1 MRSGRS
7 IILPESFWVLLP
19 LAQTYYREC
28 HAAEVF
34 VSSSTVLQAV
44 ARWNGKNGYIRK
56 KGKAMPGNAWNLK
69 GKSVLIT
76 GAARGIGAATARL
89 LAGHQTRLSLI
100 DIEGAA
106 LQQLARDLGETMLY
120 QQADITQSDS
130 MEEAVAATVQRFG
143 RIDVAVVNAGIVTVG
158 SVERG
163 DPDAFERVVDVNLL
177 GSWKTVRAVL
187 PHIIKAQGYLLFVSS
202 LSGTIQGPLHAA
214 YNSSKAGLQ
223 AFANTL
229 RLEVQGLGV
238 DVGVAHNI
246 YTATQTGRAAVEH
259 PLIRGLPGL
268 PKMKP
273 QPVEKTAAM
282 LVRGIERRSRTIIV
296 PAARL
301 ALLAPEIFQLA
312 VERMARRHRWAAA
325 IQKLEQV
332 GEERVVE

>member
-1 MRSGRS
+1 
-7 IILPESFWVLLP
+7 
-19 LAQTYYREC
+19 
-28 HAAEVF
+28 
-34 VSSSTVLQAV
+34 
-44 ARWNGKNGYIRK
+44 
-56 KGKAMPGNAWNLK
+56 MPGNAWSLN
-69 GKSVLIT
+69 GKCVLIT

-89 LAGHQTRLSLI
+89 LVERQAHLSLV
-100 DIEGAA
+100 DIQAPA
-106 LQQLARDLGETMLY
+106 LQQLEGEFGETMLY
-120 QQADITQSDS
+120 QQADITESDAI
-130 MEEAVAATVQRFG
+130 EEAVAATVERFG
-143 RIDVAVVNAGIVTVG
+143 HLDVAVVNAGIVTVG

-163 DPDAFERVVDVNLL
+163 DPDAFERVVMVNLL
-177 GSWKTVRAVL
+177 GSWRTLRAVL
-187 PHIIKAQGYLLFVSS
+187 PHIIESRGYILFVSS

-238 DVGVAHNI
+238 DIGVAHNT
-246 YTATQTGRAAVEH
+246 YTATQTGREAVEH

-301 ALLAPEIFQLA
+301 ALLMPDLFQLA
-312 VERMARRHRWAAA
+312 VERMARRHRWATA
-325 IQKLEQV
+325 IQKLEQASEGRV
-332 GEERVVE
+332 GESGSGSS

>member
-1 MRSGRS
+1 
-7 IILPESFWVLLP
+7 
-19 LAQTYYREC
+19 
-28 HAAEVF
+28 
-34 VSSSTVLQAV
+34 
-44 ARWNGKNGYIRK
+44 
-56 KGKAMPGNAWNLK
+56 MPGNAWSLN
-69 GKSVLIT
+69 GKCVLIT

-89 LAGHQTRLSLI
+89 LVERQAHLSLV
-100 DIEGAA
+100 DIQAPA
-106 LQQLARDLGETMLY
+106 LQQLEGKFGETMLY
-120 QQADITQSDS
+120 QQADITEGDAI
-130 MEEAVAATVQRFG
+130 EEAVAATVERFG
-143 RIDVAVVNAGIVTVG
+143 HLDVAVVNAGIVTVG

-163 DPDAFERVVDVNLL
+163 DPDAFERVVMVNLL
-177 GSWKTVRAVL
+177 GSWRTLRAVL
-187 PHIIKAQGYLLFVSS
+187 PHIIESRGYILFVSS

-238 DVGVAHNI
+238 DIGVAHNT
-246 YTATQTGRAAVEH
+246 YTATQTGREAVEH

-301 ALLAPEIFQLA
+301 ALLMPDLFQLA
-312 VERMARRHRWAAA
+312 VERMARRHRWATA
-325 IQKLEQV
+325 IQKLEQAS
-332 GEERVVE
+332 EERVGESGSGSS